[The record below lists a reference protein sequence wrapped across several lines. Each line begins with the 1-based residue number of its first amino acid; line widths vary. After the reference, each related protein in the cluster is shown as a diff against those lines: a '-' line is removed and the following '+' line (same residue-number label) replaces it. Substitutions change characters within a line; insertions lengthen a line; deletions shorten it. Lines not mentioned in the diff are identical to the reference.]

1 MGAREFVCRKGDFMN
16 ILLVVIAAF
25 FVVQAVIGMKR
36 GLIKTV
42 FSMFSVVVALIA
54 TALFSPVVAQKLQ
67 DHEKVMGYFTEKT
80 AELLPFDRVES
91 MLNLENKQSEQ
102 QKFLDSLPLP
112 KSIRKQ
118 LMESNTKNYYKELG
132 VDSFQ
137 AYLSNY
143 IACMIISA
151 VAFAATFFAM
161 VILLKVLC
169 FSLDL
174 ISKLPLLNQVNH
186 LLGMAVGIL
195 YALLL
200 VWVGGVILMA
210 FSGTEAG
217 RGLMGMVNDSQILS
231 FLHNNNPLLGKVAEM
246 GKILP

>member
-1 MGAREFVCRKGDFMN
+1 MN
-16 ILLVVIAAF
+16 ILLVVVAAF
-25 FVVQAVIGMKR
+25 FVAQAIAGMKR

-42 FSMFSVVVALIA
+42 FSMFSVIIALIA
-54 TALFSPVVAQKLQ
+54 TALLSPVVTQKLQ
-67 DHEKVMGYFTEKT
+67 DNEKIMGYFAEKT
-80 AELLPFDRVES
+80 AELLPFDQVES
-91 MLNLENKQSEQ
+91 MLNLERKQSEQ

-118 LMESNTKNYYKELG
+118 LMESNTKNYYHALG

-151 VAFAATFFAM
+151 VSFVATFFVM
-161 VILLKVLC
+161 IILLKVLC

-186 LLGMAVGIL
+186 LLGMGVGIL

-210 FSGTEAG
+210 FSGTQVG
-217 RGLMGMVNDSQILS
+217 QDLMGMVNDSTLLS
-231 FLHNNNPLLGKVAEM
+231 FLHNHNPLLGKVAGM